1 MKLKYKAFG
10 KTKLV
15 EVSSHNNATLEDY
28 DEVLW
33 IERGEDYYALMS
45 SQFKNKKVLIVKRE
59 DWLRAPFA
67 DCVS

>member
-15 EVSSHNNATLEDY
+15 RVSAYNNATPEDY

-45 SQFKNKKVLIVKRE
+45 SQLKHKKVLIVKRE
-59 DWLRAPFA
+59 DWLHAPEC
-67 DCVS
+67 DSNS